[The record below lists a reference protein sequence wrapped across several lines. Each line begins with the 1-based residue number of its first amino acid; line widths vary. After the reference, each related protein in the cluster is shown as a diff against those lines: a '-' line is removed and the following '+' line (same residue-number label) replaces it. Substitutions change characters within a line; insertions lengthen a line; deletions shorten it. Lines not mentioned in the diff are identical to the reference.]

1 MDIMTKSKINLS
13 IDSKCSVVNANACLP
28 RKKEYIEFNS
38 LALFLW
44 RKRFF
49 FRKTQN
55 KKNKKEESNEC

>member
-1 MDIMTKSKINLS
+1 MDIITKSKINLS

-28 RKKEYIEFNS
+28 RKKEYVEFNS

-49 FRKTQN
+49 LEKHKT
-55 KKNKKEESNEC
+55 KN

>member
-1 MDIMTKSKINLS
+1 MDIITKSKINLS

-49 FRKTQN
+49 
-55 KKNKKEESNEC
+55 